1 MESGPRSNPSIR
13 DCFAPLAKT
22 SHTPF
27 KGRAVCPAF
36 HRLQADN
43 SEGPSLLG
51 QPTYIREMHLQKA
64 ATAGG
69 LSRLRF
75 YTPDS
80 ASENG
85 PKPGAER

>member
-1 MESGPRSNPSIR
+1 MESGRRSNLVR

-22 SHTPF
+22 SHTPL
-27 KGRAVCPAF
+27 KDRAYPGLGCRPT
-36 HRLQADN
+36 DN

-51 QPTYIREMHLQKA
+51 QPTYIREMHREKA
-64 ATAGG
+64 ATAGV